1 MAKTDPRIDAYID
14 KAADFAK
21 PILCHVRGLVHKA
34 VPDAE
39 EAIKWGMPHFTVN
52 SKNLAGMAAFKAHT
66 SFGIWPTLAQ
76 DAPQETRDGPKKRD
90 GMGNFGKL
98 SSIADLPSD
107 KELTERLQQGADS
120 IRSGVKAGPKPKK
133 PPKPLPDMPDDF
145 GAALAASRQA
155 SAVWDGFSPSAKREY
170 LDWVIEAKRTE
181 TREKRIAQAVEWIA
195 EGKQRNWKYMGC

>member
-1 MAKTDPRIDAYID
+1 MAKTEPRIDIYIER
-14 KAADFAK
+14 AADFAK
-21 PILCHVRGLVHKA
+21 PILTHIRTLVHKA

-39 EAIKWGMPHFTVN
+39 ETIKWGMPHFTVN
-52 SKNLAGMAAFKAHT
+52 GKNLAGMAAFKAHT
-66 SFGIWPTLAQ
+66 SFGIWPTLEQ
-76 DAPQETRDGPKKRD
+76 DAPQEMRE

-98 SSIADLPSD
+98 SSIADLPD
-107 KELTERLQQGADS
+107 EKELSRRLQKGAEI

-145 GAALAASRQA
+145 GAALTASKEA
-155 SAVWDGFSPSAKREY
+155 SAVWGGFSPSARREY
-170 LDWVIEAKRTE
+170 LDWIIEAKRAE

>member
-1 MAKTDPRIDAYID
+1 MPKTEPRIDAYID

-21 PILCHVRGLVHKA
+21 PILNHVRELVHKA

-52 SKNLAGMAAFKAHT
+52 GKNLAGMAAFKSHA
-66 SFGIWPTLAQ
+66 SFGIWPTLSE
-76 DAPQETRDGPKKRD
+76 DAPQETRD

-98 SSIADLPSD
+98 TSIADLPD
-107 KELTERLQQGADS
+107 EKELTRSLQKGAEI
-120 IRSGVKAGPKPKK
+120 IRSGVKAAPKPKK
-133 PPKPLPDMPDDF
+133 APKPLPEMPDDF
-145 GAALAASRQA
+145 GAALAKSKAA

-170 LDWVIEAKRTE
+170 LDWVIEAKRAE
-181 TREKRIAQAVEWIA
+181 TREKRIVQAVEWIA